1 VCEYCAA
8 GAVSLAQ
15 ETHFPRHSLTM
26 RFPIL
31 ALAILVSATV
41 LVVAT
46 AASPATNLSTAG
58 TGKRPNIV
66 INLRLWN

>member
-1 VCEYCAA
+1 MNPVNSPRPLGDNSENEMQIKIA
-8 GAVSLAQ
+8 GKKNLVLAG
-15 ETHFPRHSLTM
+15 L
-26 RFPIL
+26 L
-31 ALAILVSATV
+31 AALAAM
-41 LVVAT
+41 T

>member
-1 VCEYCAA
+1 
-8 GAVSLAQ
+8 
-15 ETHFPRHSLTM
+15 M

>member
-1 VCEYCAA
+1 ME
-8 GAVSLAQ
+8 S
-15 ETHFPRHSLTM
+15 TM
-26 RFPIL
+26 KPPSTEITDNKRLIL
-31 ALAILVSATV
+31 AGMLAA